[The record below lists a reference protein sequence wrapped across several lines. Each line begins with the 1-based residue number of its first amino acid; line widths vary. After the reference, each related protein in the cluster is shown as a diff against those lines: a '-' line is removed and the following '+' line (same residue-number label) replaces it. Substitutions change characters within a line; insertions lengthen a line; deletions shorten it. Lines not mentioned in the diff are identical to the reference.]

1 MKMSENSDYLKIKIF
16 FSKKSIDK
24 MVGVRYYDINK
35 TKEETTSKTG
45 GQSNE
50 ITISH
55 SDNKIERE
63 VIQ

>member
-1 MKMSENSDYLKIKIF
+1 M
-16 FSKKSIDK
+16 ID
-24 MVGVRYYDINK
+24 VRYYNINK

-50 ITISH
+50 IIISIA
-55 SDNKIERE
+55 DNKIERE

>member
-1 MKMSENSDYLKIKIF
+1 MRS
-16 FSKKSIDK
+16 
-24 MVGVRYYDINK
+24 VRYYNINK

-50 ITISH
+50 IIISI

>member
-1 MKMSENSDYLKIKIF
+1 MR
-16 FSKKSIDK
+16 
-24 MVGVRYYDINK
+24 GVRYYNINK

-50 ITISH
+50 IIISPT
-55 SDNKIERE
+55 DNSIERE

>member
-1 MKMSENSDYLKIKIF
+1 
-16 FSKKSIDK
+16 
-24 MVGVRYYDINK
+24 VRYYNINK

-50 ITISH
+50 IIISQK
-55 SDNKIERE
+55 DNLIESE